1 MVTRFGAVNPLDD
14 QPTEFDRLWR
24 GFMTARVTLGLVMLA
39 LQASLW
45 GMGFTTTLW
54 LAGVSATYFLA
65 ALAVRVF
72 ARPRHL
78 GEHFTWQWL
87 LTVGIDVVAFATLQ
101 LLQGGGINYTPLLM
115 LPVLLASVLGPLR
128 WAMTTATGV
137 TFMLLAYAFYLAQH
151 NLVDPTPQYVQSGL
165 MGAGC
170 FVIAFL
176 ASQVST
182 RLATEEQSARQ
193 SQRATQAQRQV
204 NEVVI
209 QSLSDGLLVLDSV
222 GHVRSANPAAYHM
235 LGLPPP
241 AGGSPRP
248 PLNLQDDPSW
258 KVLAEL
264 VERSFKQEDKRK
276 TDVTLVRSG
285 EGLRRLMVRTQL
297 ARLHGRAEENLCV
310 MFLQDQREMEARM
323 RNDKLASMGRM
334 SAAVA
339 HEIRNPLAAISQAS
353 ALLEEDASDP
363 RQIQLIRMIEQNAH
377 RLAKIVDEVLNISR
391 AQGRDSVALASAM
404 TLGPAVLQISDEWAS
419 QTASAGILSLAVQD
433 IKLQVTFEPDH
444 LRRLLVNLLDNA
456 RRYATGE
463 TGSIQL
469 ALTTD
474 TQQHAILSVWSNG
487 PPLEPSVEQHLFE
500 PFFSSESRSTGL
512 GLFICRE
519 LCEGHGASI
528 FYQRAQRNMG
538 QREVAGN
545 MFAVTF
551 RTARG
556 SASNPDAQ

>member
-1 MVTRFGAVNPLDD
+1 
-14 QPTEFDRLWR
+14 
-24 GFMTARVTLGLVMLA
+24 
-39 LQASLW
+39 
-45 GMGFTTTLW
+45 
-54 LAGVSATYFLA
+54 
-65 ALAVRVF
+65 
-72 ARPRHL
+72 
-78 GEHFTWQWL
+78 
-87 LTVGIDVVAFATLQ
+87 
-101 LLQGGGINYTPLLM
+101 
-115 LPVLLASVLGPLR
+115 
-128 WAMTTATGV
+128 
-137 TFMLLAYAFYLAQH
+137 
-151 NLVDPTPQYVQSGL
+151 
-165 MGAGC
+165 
-170 FVIAFL
+170 
-176 ASQVST
+176 
-182 RLATEEQSARQ
+182 
-193 SQRATQAQRQV
+193 
-204 NEVVI
+204 
-209 QSLSDGLLVLDSV
+209 
-222 GHVRSANPAAYHM
+222 
-235 LGLPPP
+235 
-241 AGGSPRP
+241 
-248 PLNLQDDPSW
+248 
-258 KVLAEL
+258 
-264 VERSFKQEDKRK
+264 
-276 TDVTLVRSG
+276 
-285 EGLRRLMVRTQL
+285 
-297 ARLHGRAEENLCV
+297 
-310 MFLQDQREMEARM
+310 
-323 RNDKLASMGRM
+323 
-334 SAAVA
+334 
-339 HEIRNPLAAISQAS
+339 
-353 ALLEEDASDP
+353 
-363 RQIQLIRMIEQNAH
+363 
-377 RLAKIVDEVLNISR
+377 
-391 AQGRDSVALASAM
+391 M